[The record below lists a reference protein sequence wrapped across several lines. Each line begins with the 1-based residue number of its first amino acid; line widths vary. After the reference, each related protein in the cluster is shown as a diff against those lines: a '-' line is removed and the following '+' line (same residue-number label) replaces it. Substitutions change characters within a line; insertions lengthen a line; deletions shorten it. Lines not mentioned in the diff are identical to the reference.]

1 MLRAEEQKNEKLTQ
15 ELEKVCEDLNQEQD
29 TNNNLL
35 ESLEV
40 GQTTLKLKT
49 EQMDAKIHSRDKLIK
64 ELENAIFELSEQVKR
79 DQLEIAANAH
89 KNSVLTDVEV
99 L

>member
-1 MLRAEEQKNEKLTQ
+1 MS
-15 ELEKVCEDLNQEQD
+15 EDLNQEQD

-49 EQMDAKIHSRDKLIK
+49 EQMDAKILSRDQLIE
-64 ELENAIFELSEQVKR
+64 ELENAIFELTEQVK
-79 DQLEIAANAH
+79 QN
-89 KNSVLTDVEV
+89 
-99 L
+99 